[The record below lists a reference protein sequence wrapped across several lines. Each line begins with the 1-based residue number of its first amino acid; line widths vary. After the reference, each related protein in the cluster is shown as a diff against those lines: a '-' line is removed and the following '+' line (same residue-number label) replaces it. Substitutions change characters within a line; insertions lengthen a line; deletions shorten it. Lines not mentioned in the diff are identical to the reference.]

1 MNLDLL
7 DESYPM
13 VKSILH
19 FEQVDQTGLT
29 SLEKRSD
36 RFHQLCQFWSSTYAP
51 MFFGKACVSKNTSL
65 DQNCLRA
72 MINKTSAMYFF
83 SILIMY
89 ANIAEIRKLANIT
102 IYGLRSANYFGFQ
115 IS

>member
-1 MNLDLL
+1 MNFDLL

-29 SLEKRSD
+29 SLGKRSD

-51 MFFGKACVSKNTSL
+51 PVFWQS
-65 DQNCLRA
+65 LRA
-72 MINKTSAMYFF
+72 KEHS
-83 SILIMY
+83 SGL
-89 ANIAEIRKLANIT
+89 KLSKGDD
-102 IYGLRSANYFGFQ
+102 Y
-115 IS
+115 